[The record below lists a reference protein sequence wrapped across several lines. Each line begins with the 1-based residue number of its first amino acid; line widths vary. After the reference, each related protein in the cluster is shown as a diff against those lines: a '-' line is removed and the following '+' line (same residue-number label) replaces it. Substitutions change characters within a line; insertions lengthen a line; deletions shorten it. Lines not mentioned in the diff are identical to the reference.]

1 MTGAPVLPPV
11 PSALADRVARLLD
24 AQGIVDGHD
33 DLAWALRER
42 AVGEGGPSASVGD
55 DVLARLAVEDA
66 VPGLHTDLPRL
77 VRGRVAA
84 QFWSVWVPDLP
95 GVDPV
100 RSTIEQVDVVR
111 RLVAAHPDRLALC
124 VTADDVD
131 RAVASGR
138 IASLLGMEGGHS
150 IGGSLGAL
158 RTMRA
163 LGVRYMTLTHNA
175 NVAWADSATDTPVLH
190 GLSPAGERVVAE
202 MERIGMLVDLS
213 HVSADVM
220 RHALRIARRPV
231 LFSHSGA
238 RAVCD
243 VPRNVPDDVL
253 QSLPANGGVCMATF
267 VPQFVSPAVAEW
279 HDETLLRA
287 IAEGVD
293 PRDHEGVQAVA
304 ARRPGERPR
313 ATLADVVRHVE
324 RIREVAGPRHV
335 GLGGDY
341 DGVDRTPDGLEDV
354 SRYPALIGALAER
367 GWSDDDLR
375 ALAGGNAL
383 RVLRAADADDD
394 VARGPADAGP
404 LG

>member
-1 MTGAPVLPPV
+1 MTDAPA
-11 PSALADRVARLLD
+11 PSPALADRVARLLD
-24 AQGIVDGHD
+24 VQGIVDGHD

-42 AVGEGGPSASVGD
+42 AVREGGPSASVGD
-55 DVLARLAVEDA
+55 DVIARLAIEDA

-77 VRGRVAA
+77 ARGRVAA

-100 RSTIEQVDVVR
+100 RSTIEQIDVVR
-111 RLVAAHPDRLALC
+111 RLVAAHPDRLALA
-124 VTADDVD
+124 VTADDVE
-131 RAVASGR
+131 RVVASGR
-138 IASLLGMEGGHS
+138 IASLMGMEGGHS

-175 NVAWADSATDTPVLH
+175 NVAWADSATDAPVHH

-238 RAVCD
+238 RAECD

-253 QSLPANGGVCMATF
+253 ATLPANGGVCMATF
-267 VPQFVSPAVAEW
+267 VPQFVSPAVAAW
-279 HDETLLRA
+279 HDETLALA
-287 IAEGVD
+287 VAEGVD

-304 ARRPGERPR
+304 ARRPGER

-324 RIREVAGPRHV
+324 RIREVAGARHV

-354 SRYPALIGALAER
+354 SRYPALIAALAEL

-394 VARGPADAGP
+394 VSRGAADAWA
-404 LG
+404 LA

>member
-1 MTGAPVLPPV
+1 MTGAPV

-24 AQGIVDGHD
+24 EQGIVDGHD

-42 AVGEGGPSASVGD
+42 AVRDGGPSASVVD
-55 DVLARLAVEDA
+55 DVIARLAVEDA

-77 VRGRVAA
+77 ARGRVAA

-100 RSTIEQVDVVR
+100 RSTIEQIDVVR
-111 RLVAAHPDRLALC
+111 RIVAAHPDRLALA

-131 RAVASGR
+131 RVVASGR
-138 IASLLGMEGGHS
+138 TASLLGMEGGHS

-175 NVAWADSATDTPVLH
+175 NVAWADSATDVPVHH

-238 RAVCD
+238 RAECD

-253 QSLPANGGVCMATF
+253 AALPANGGVCMATF
-267 VPQFVSPAVAEW
+267 VPQFVSPAVAE
-279 HDETLLRA
+279 
-287 IAEGVD
+287 
-293 PRDHEGVQAVA
+293 
-304 ARRPGERPR
+304 
-313 ATLADVVRHVE
+313 
-324 RIREVAGPRHV
+324 
-335 GLGGDY
+335 
-341 DGVDRTPDGLEDV
+341 
-354 SRYPALIGALAER
+354 
-367 GWSDDDLR
+367 
-375 ALAGGNAL
+375 
-383 RVLRAADADDD
+383 
-394 VARGPADAGP
+394 
-404 LG
+404 

>member
-1 MTGAPVLPPV
+1 MTDSPAPSP
-11 PSALADRVARLLD
+11 ALADRVARLLD
-24 AQGIVDGHD
+24 VQGIVDGHD

-42 AVGEGGPSASVGD
+42 AVREGGPSASVGD
-55 DVLARLAVEDA
+55 DVIARLAIEDA

-77 VRGRVAA
+77 ARGRVAA

-100 RSTIEQVDVVR
+100 RSTIEQIDVVR
-111 RLVAAHPDRLALC
+111 RLVAAHPDRLALA

-131 RAVASGR
+131 RVVASGR

-175 NVAWADSATDTPVLH
+175 NVAWADSATDAHVHH

-238 RAVCD
+238 RAECD

-253 QSLPANGGVCMATF
+253 ATLPANGGVCMATF
-267 VPQFVSPAVAEW
+267 VPQFVSPAVAAW
-279 HDETLLRA
+279 HEETLALA
-287 IAEGVD
+287 VAEGVD

-354 SRYPALIGALAER
+354 SRYPALIAALAGR

-394 VARGPADAGP
+394 VSRGAADAWA
-404 LG
+404 LA

>member
-1 MTGAPVLPPV
+1 MTDAPA
-11 PSALADRVARLLD
+11 PSPALADRVARLLD
-24 AQGIVDGHD
+24 TQGIVDGHD

-42 AVGEGGPSASVGD
+42 AVREGGPSASVGD
-55 DVLARLAVEDA
+55 DVIARLAVDDA

-77 VRGRVAA
+77 ARGRVAA

-95 GVDPV
+95 GIDPV
-100 RSTIEQVDVVR
+100 RSTIEQIDVVH
-111 RLVAAHPDRLALC
+111 RLVAAHPDRLALA
-124 VTADDVD
+124 VTADDVE
-131 RAVASGR
+131 RVVASGR

-150 IGGSLGAL
+150 IGGSLGTL

-175 NVAWADSATDTPVLH
+175 NVAWADSATDAPVHH

-238 RAVCD
+238 RAECD

-253 QSLPANGGVCMATF
+253 AALPANGGVCMATF
-267 VPQFVSPAVAEW
+267 VPQFVSPAVAAW
-279 HDETLLRA
+279 HDETLALA
-287 IAEGVD
+287 VAEGVD

-354 SRYPALIGALAER
+354 SCYPALIAALADR

-394 VARGPADAGP
+394 VSRGAADAGA
-404 LG
+404 LA